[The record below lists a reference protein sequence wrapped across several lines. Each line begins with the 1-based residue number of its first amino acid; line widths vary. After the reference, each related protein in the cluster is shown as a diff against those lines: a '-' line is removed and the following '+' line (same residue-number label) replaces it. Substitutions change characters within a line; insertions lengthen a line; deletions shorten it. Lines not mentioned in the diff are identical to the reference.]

1 MQHDNRS
8 VLEARLAALERRV
21 QWYQRLALALGL
33 TLVLAISLAA
43 RTLPSGGEVL
53 QVRRLEV
60 VDEAGKVG
68 FTAYATAVG
77 GRIEVYNDVGRQVF
91 SAGAVQG
98 GQEPAGLWDRTLQS
112 IDRQGREVD
121 QQRRMLEDVGR
132 QLRNLPPLRQG
143 AGDSESQHRDMAQ
156 LRFDVEQQRR
166 ALENVDRQLQSLS
179 SQVRSLE
186 RR

>member
-1 MQHDNRS
+1 MQHDNFS
-8 VLEARLAALERRV
+8 VMEARLAVLERRV
-21 QWYQRLALALGL
+21 YWYQRLMFALGL
-33 TLVLAISLAA
+33 GLVLGVSLAA
-43 RTLPSGGEVL
+43 RTIPSGGDVL
-53 QVRRLEV
+53 QTRRLDV
-60 VDEAGKVG
+60 LDEAGNVG

-77 GRIEVYNDVGRQVF
+77 GRIEVFNNTGRQVF

-179 SQVRSLE
+179 YQVRSLE